1 MATLSVRKFAILAL
15 LSAGDGDTPSPLVGV
30 TRFQKLLFLL
40 SKQLPSR
47 ISADREL
54 RFDIDFQP
62 QKFGPADFGVYPDL
76 DFLVATGHVS
86 RSAVSPP
93 QSNSTSASR
102 PSMEEA
108 TEQRLS
114 FAYLMGDEDDAA
126 ALAVTEGEEEQFELT
141 QSGRELLSR
150 LVASSPPNTR
160 SLLESI
166 ETEATGVR
174 RRFGAW
180 PLQRLLRYV
189 YSEYPDMTTAS
200 EIKERVL
207 GHP

>member
-1 MATLSVRKFAILAL
+1 M
-15 LSAGDGDTPSPLVGV
+15 
-30 TRFQKLLFLL
+30 
-40 SKQLPSR
+40 
-47 ISADREL
+47 
-54 RFDIDFQP
+54 
-62 QKFGPADFGVYPDL
+62 
-76 DFLVATGHVS
+76 ATGHVS

-102 PSMEEA
+102 PSMEEV

-200 EIKERVL
+200 EIKGTGLGTPLNAATRGDRFDLRALCGWFGWELLLLGALAQFKTSAELKERVSRRTFQRL
-207 GHP
+207 SDLKSLPGRPLRQLAVR